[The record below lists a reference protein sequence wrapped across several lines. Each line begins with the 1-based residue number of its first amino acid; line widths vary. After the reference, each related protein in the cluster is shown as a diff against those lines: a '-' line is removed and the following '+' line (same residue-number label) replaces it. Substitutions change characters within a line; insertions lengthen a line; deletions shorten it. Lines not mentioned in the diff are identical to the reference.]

1 MSWEQKGGTVTN
13 SCVLDWHFGT
23 SGMFSHGISQGI
35 EEALMSS
42 VIQEK
47 NLGIKGQSR
56 VFGVHL
62 DRRHSQPS
70 PWQLWTF
77 PASPHPYPGQEIR
90 DHVPKGR
97 EVGFFPS

>member
-1 MSWEQKGGTVTN
+1 MDLGKEQREQLLHVLGAKGGMVTN
-13 SCVLDWHFGT
+13 SCILDWHSGT

-35 EEALMSS
+35 EEALMTR

-62 DRRHSQPS
+62 DR
-70 PWQLWTF
+70 
-77 PASPHPYPGQEIR
+77 
-90 DHVPKGR
+90 
-97 EVGFFPS
+97 